1 MKIVG
6 LTGGIG
12 SGKSTLAKWF
22 RQKGIPVYNAD
33 DEAKLLMNNDP
44 ELIKKL
50 TSEFGE
56 ETYKDGIYNRAYI
69 SSLVFKNKKALKKL
83 NSIVHPAVFRHFENW
98 LNGLDSAFAVKEAAI
113 LFESGSWKDCD
124 AIITVA
130 ADEDIRIKRVME
142 RDQLSAE
149 QIQSRIKNQWT
160 DSQRIEKSDFV
171 IYNNHGLDQLKLEF
185 DRVYKDLLKQYQS
198 G

>member
-22 RQKGIPVYNAD
+22 GQKGIPVYNAD

-50 TSEFGE
+50 TAEFGE

-98 LNGLDSAFAVKEAAI
+98 LKSLDADFAVKEAAI

-130 ADEDIRIKRVME
+130 ADEDIRIKRVMD
-142 RDQLSAE
+142 RDQLGAE

-171 IYNNHGLDQLKLEF
+171 IYNNHGLDELKLEF

>member
-22 RQKGIPVYNAD
+22 LQKGIPVYNAD
-33 DEAKLLMNNDP
+33 DEAKLLMNNDQ

-50 TSEFGE
+50 TAEFGE
-56 ETYKDGIYNRAYI
+56 LTYKDGIYNRAYI
-69 SSLVFKNKKALKKL
+69 STLVFKNKKALKKL

-98 LNGLDSAFAVKEAAI
+98 LDGLDSAFAVKEAAI

-124 AIITVA
+124 TIITVV

-142 RDQLSAE
+142 RDQLNEE
-149 QIQSRIKNQWT
+149 QIRSRIKNQWT

-171 IYNNHGLDQLKLEF
+171 ICNNHGLDELKLEF
-185 DRVYKDLLKQYQS
+185 GRVYKDLLKQYQS

>member
-22 RQKGIPVYNAD
+22 RKKGIPVYNAD

-50 TSEFGE
+50 TLEFGE
-56 ETYKDGIYNRAYI
+56 ETYKDGIYNRDYI
-69 SSLVFKNKKALKKL
+69 STLVFNNKKALKKL
-83 NSIVHPAVFRHFENW
+83 NSIVHPAVFRHFESW
-98 LNGLDSAFAVKEAAI
+98 LNSLDSAFAVKEAAI

-124 AIITVA
+124 SIVSVA

-142 RDQLSAE
+142 RDRLSAE
-149 QIQSRIKNQWT
+149 QIQGRIKNQWT

-171 IYNNHGLDQLKLEF
+171 IYNNHGLDELKLEF

>member
-22 RQKGIPVYNAD
+22 RKKGIPVYNAD

-50 TSEFGE
+50 TLEFGE
-56 ETYKDGIYNRAYI
+56 ETYKDGIYNRDYI
-69 SSLVFKNKKALKKL
+69 STLVFNNKEALKKL
-83 NSIVHPAVFRHFENW
+83 NSIVHPAVFRHFESW
-98 LNGLDSAFAVKEAAI
+98 LNSLDSAFAVKEAAI

-124 AIITVA
+124 SIVSVA

-142 RDQLSAE
+142 RDRLSAE
-149 QIQSRIKNQWT
+149 QIQGRIKNQWT

-171 IYNNHGLDQLKLEF
+171 IYNNHGLDELKLEF